1 MDSKS
6 VFMFGILLFGT
17 AVLSAGAS
25 AAPFIVKV
33 NDKSPVDIT
42 CKIQG
47 SGPTVVWFRVP
58 DKSNLEYIASLS
70 SVNPVVKKEGPV
82 FHFFSTE
89 KISAHILVLK
99 AFNRS
104 ADAGLYSCLSQNRDM
119 MFGGVTRLQP
129 AEDPPTTVKTTITKK
144 PEPPTPNP
152 CTCPTQ
158 PVSVGQMQCSVLIL
172 APLAGVCGL
181 LLLTLLCTVLYCN
194 SVRTRR
200 CPHHYKR
207 KPRMPAPGKQTSG
220 YI

>member
-1 MDSKS
+1 DVKISALCAAF
-6 VFMFGILLFGT
+6 VLLFYC
-17 AVLSAGAS
+17 LR
-25 AAPFIVKV
+25 IRKLKV

-70 SVNPVVKKEGPV
+70 SVNPTVKKEGPV

-104 ADAGLYSCLSQNRDM
+104 ADAGLYSCLSQNREM

-129 AEDPPTTVKTTITKK
+129 GEVTGLHK
-144 PEPPTPNP
+144 N
-152 CTCPTQ
+152 
-158 PVSVGQMQCSVLIL
+158 LIL
-172 APLAGVCGL
+172 ILIMLRPDFAL
-181 LLLTLLCTVLYCN
+181 LLLLLPLLLPCVPG
-194 SVRTRR
+194 VRTRR

-207 KPRMPAPGKQTSG
+207 KYVSFF
-220 YI
+220 YISRLYLYLFTKRSRV

>member
-1 MDSKS
+1 MISCIRLMK
-6 VFMFGILLFGT
+6 LLHFT
-17 AVLSAGAS
+17 S
-25 AAPFIVKV
+25 VKV

-70 SVNPVVKKEGPV
+70 SVNPTVKKEGPV

-104 ADAGLYSCLSQNRDM
+104 ADAGLYSCLSQNREM

-129 AEDPPTTVKTTITKK
+129 GEVTGLHKNLILILISRWNYSKQH
-144 PEPPTPNP
+144 N
-152 CTCPTQ
+152 

-194 SVRTRR
+194 SEY
-200 CPHHYKR
+200 CYYY
-207 KPRMPAPGKQTSG
+207 S
-220 YI
+220 YY